1 MRFYDTYS
9 CSRKPIDGSFFV
21 SLSLPEDILSQRCMN
36 WWHCKTW
43 QLADVAFKG
52 VLCSVLDIIR
62 LLMTT
67 TPREQIYYKC
77 TLHALF
83 HAESTDTT
91 ERHLGIPP
99 LTASIHIHSVSDM
112 FNMFGLG
119 LFGIHTVF
127 TSFVDRLN
135 PKILYSQFNPFSLLS
150 ELFFAPWLFKM
161 IAAVVRR

>member
-43 QLADVAFKG
+43 QLADVAYKG

-67 TPREQIYYKC
+67 TPREQIYFKC
-77 TLHALF
+77 TPHALF
-83 HAESTDTT
+83 HAGSTDTT

-99 LTASIHIHSVSDM
+99 LPASIHIHYSCHSCSSVSGM
-112 FNMFGLG
+112 FNLVGLG

-135 PKILYSQFNPFSLLS
+135 PKILYSQF
-150 ELFFAPWLFKM
+150 
-161 IAAVVRR
+161 